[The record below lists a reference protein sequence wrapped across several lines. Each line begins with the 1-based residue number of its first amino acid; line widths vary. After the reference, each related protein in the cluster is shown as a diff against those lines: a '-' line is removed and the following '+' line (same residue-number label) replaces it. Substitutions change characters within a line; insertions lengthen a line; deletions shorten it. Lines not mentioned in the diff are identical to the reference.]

1 MIIVLFRYKTRILFL
16 NRVLRK
22 LSSIIILN
30 SSLLK
35 HYFLRIIG
43 SEVEVSCS
51 HTHLPA
57 STPLSLKRVDPL
69 VLDPLLCHYQSNNQL
84 ASTCRPYHNYHP
96 SMVAWLECTESCCLF
111 CSVSAKPRIVN
122 CHCLPTRVCLPTRHA
137 KARVSSKKWCHMLHR
152 IVEKKAR
159 RFIVVYC
166 LLLVVCLVLYR

>member
-69 VLDPLLCHYQSNNQL
+69 VLDPLLCQYQSNNQL
-84 ASTCRPYHNYHP
+84 ASTCRPYHNYP
-96 SMVAWLECTESCCLF
+96 FITAIIQAWSLDWN
-111 CSVSAKPRIVN
+111 AQN
-122 CHCLPTRVCLPTRHA
+122 
-137 KARVSSKKWCHMLHR
+137 
-152 IVEKKAR
+152 
-159 RFIVVYC
+159 
-166 LLLVVCLVLYR
+166 LVVCCVVSQPSPESWIVIVYQLEFVCLRGMPKLESQAKNDVICCIGLLKRKLGGLLLCIVFCW